1 MYRSHLIYI
10 ICAAAALSW
19 GACSHA
25 PGHRHDDSVSTE
37 SKDGHHHEDHDADD
51 HDHDHEGH
59 NHEAEDHD
67 VHSHEH
73 SGTDTDEIRLSPE
86 MAKRFG
92 VQSEI
97 IEPGTFSESVKATGR
112 LLATGSSIATVT
124 APTSGILSYPRTVTP
139 GAEVGRGAVIASVDA
154 GAVTGGDANA
164 GARAALEA
172 AKREYDRLK
181 PLYEERL
188 VTASEFNAARAAYE
202 SARAAYSTRGASGKA
217 VSPIAGV
224 ILSLDAAEGQYVEPG
239 TPVATVASDRE
250 LTLRIDL
257 PRKYASRTS
266 TFGDVRLALP
276 DGSTALVSELG
287 GKRTGAAAAGNASSA
302 YIPLFF
308 TIPNRNKLLIP
319 GEAMEVWLLGAERPE
334 VLRVPL
340 SALSEQMG
348 QYFVYEQLDDECY
361 RKLPVIPGE
370 SDGRNVEIRSGLTSG
385 QRIVTQGTTTV
396 RLSENSKAIPE
407 GHSHHH

>member
-10 ICAAAALSW
+10 ICTAAALSW

-37 SKDGHHHEDHDADD
+37 SKDGHHDEDHDADD

-67 VHSHEH
+67 VHTHEH

-139 GAEVGRGAVIASVDA
+139 GAVVGRGAVIASVDA

-266 TFGDVRLALP
+266 TFSDVRLALP
-276 DGSTALVSELG
+276 DGSTVLVSELG